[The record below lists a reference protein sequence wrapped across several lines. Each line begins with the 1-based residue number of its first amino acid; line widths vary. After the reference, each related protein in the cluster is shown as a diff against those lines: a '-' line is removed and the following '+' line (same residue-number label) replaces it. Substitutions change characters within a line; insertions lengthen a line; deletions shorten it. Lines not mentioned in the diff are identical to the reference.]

1 MVKFRSSSIG
11 CSDDCWWHDEGHDEG
26 TERLSGHVKIKRE
39 PFTQDLAIL
48 IVSTDSEI
56 IRRSLETPSAFAEL
70 FERHAKVL
78 GAFAARR
85 VGSHAAEDV
94 LSETMLVAFR
104 RRGDFDTTWDSA
116 RPWLLGIASRMIKA
130 HRAQEAAQWRS
141 FAASAAEGGHV
152 TDGAIEN
159 AADRADASSA
169 IHALTPRIAALAPRD
184 RETLLLYAWGDLTY
198 EEVAIAL
205 GVPVGTVR
213 SRLNRVRR
221 KLAPPGSHSSARLT
235 WIAKEDSHGRIG
247 TSA

>member
-1 MVKFRSSSIG
+1 M
-11 CSDDCWWHDEGHDEG
+11 
-26 TERLSGHVKIKRE
+26 KINRE
-39 PFTQDLAIL
+39 PFTQDPAIL

-56 IRRSLETPSAFAEL
+56 IHRSLDTPSVFAEL

-78 GAFAARR
+78 GAFASRR

-141 FAASAAEGGHV
+141 FVASAAEGEHV

-169 IHALTPRIAALAPRD
+169 IRALTPRIAALAPRD
-184 RETLLLYAWGDLTY
+184 RETLVLYAWGDLTY
-198 EEVAIAL
+198 EEIAIAL

-221 KLAPPGSHSSARLT
+221 KLAAPGSHSSARLT
-235 WIAKEDSHGRIG
+235 WIAKEDNHGALG

>member
-1 MVKFRSSSIG
+1 M
-11 CSDDCWWHDEGHDEG
+11 D
-26 TERLSGHVKIKRE
+26 RE
-39 PFTQDLAIL
+39 PNPPYAAIPL
-48 IVSTDSEI
+48 VSTDAEI
-56 IRRSLETPSAFAEL
+56 IRRSIESPAAFAEL
-70 FERHAKVL
+70 FERHARVI

-104 RRGDFDTTWDSA
+104 RRRDFDATWESA
-116 RPWLLGIASRMIKA
+116 KPWLLGIASRVIKK
-130 HRAQEAAQWRS
+130 HHAQEATQWRS
-141 FAASAAEGGHV
+141 FEASAGRGDHV
-152 TDGAIEN
+152 SDGAID
-159 AADRADASSA
+159 AAGARADASA
-169 IHALTPRIAALAPRD
+169 AVRALAPRIAALAARD

-198 EEVAIAL
+198 EEVAVAM

-235 WIAKEDSHGRIG
+235 WIAKEELDGHLG